1 MQIVFASHNLHK
13 IEEIKP
19 ELSEKIDL
27 ISLQSLG
34 YSRELPENADSLE
47 GNALEKAKFIYALY
61 KLNTLADDT
70 GLEVEALDNA
80 PGVFSARYAGN
91 QKDSQ
96 ANIHKLLNKLHGI
109 KNRKARFRTIIVLII
124 SDNIT
129 FFEGIVNGT
138 IINQQKGQGGFG
150 YDSIFQ
156 PEGFNKTF
164 AEMSLQEKNLTSHR
178 ARAIQKLTE
187 YLNIIPG

>member
-34 YSRELPENADSLE
+34 YSKELPENADSLE

>member
-34 YSRELPENADSLE
+34 YSKELPENADSLE
-47 GNALEKAKFIYALY
+47 GNALEKAKFIYTLY

-96 ANIHKLLNKLHGI
+96 ANIHKLLNKLQGI

-156 PEGFNKTF
+156 PEGCNKTF

-187 YLNIIPG
+187 YLNVIPG

>member
-34 YSRELPENADSLE
+34 YSKELPENADSLE

-96 ANIHKLLNKLHGI
+96 ANIHKLLNKLQGI

>member
-34 YSRELPENADSLE
+34 YSKELPENADSLE

-96 ANIHKLLNKLHGI
+96 ANIHKLLNKLKGI